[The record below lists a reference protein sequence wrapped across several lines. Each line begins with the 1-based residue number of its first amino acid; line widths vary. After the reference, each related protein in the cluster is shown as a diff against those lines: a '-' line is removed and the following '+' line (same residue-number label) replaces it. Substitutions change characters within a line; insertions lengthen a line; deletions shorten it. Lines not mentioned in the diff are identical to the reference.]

1 MYLGHLW
8 HIVAAATLA
17 VAAPS
22 LVVPRDVSSEVL
34 GQFTRYA
41 QWAAAAYCSNNLDST
56 GDAITC
62 ADDYCPEVDS
72 STTVSL
78 SEFNESNDFGDTAGF
93 VAADKTN
100 EQIVVAFRGSS
111 SISNWIANLD
121 FVLTDASSL
130 CDGCEAHMGFL
141 ECWETVADSIT
152 FQVESAMQT
161 YSGYTL
167 VVTGHSL
174 GGAIAAIGATAL
186 RNAGY
191 TLDLYTFGQPR
202 IGNLALATY
211 LTEQGNNR
219 ITHLN
224 DIVPRLPP
232 ILLGFHHSSPEYW
245 ITSGDDVMVT
255 TSDIDVIDGIDSLQ
269 GNAGELIESVAAHAW
284 YIIDID
290 GCS

>member
-1 MYLGHLW
+1 M
-8 HIVAAATLA
+8 
-17 VAAPS
+17 
-22 LVVPRDVSSEVL
+22 
-34 GQFTRYA
+34 
-41 QWAAAAYCSNNLDST
+41 
-56 GDAITC
+56 
-62 ADDYCPEVDS
+62 
-72 STTVSL
+72 
-78 SEFNESNDFGDTAGF
+78 
-93 VAADKTN
+93 AADKTN

-191 TLDLYTFGQPR
+191 TLDLVSLLFSVDIHSNTIAVHLRPAPNWQFGP
-202 IGNLALATY
+202 G
-211 LTEQGNNR
+211 
-219 ITHLN
+219 HLP
-224 DIVPRLPP
+224 DR
-232 ILLGFHHSSPEYW
+232 
-245 ITSGDDVMVT
+245 
-255 TSDIDVIDGIDSLQ
+255 
-269 GNAGELIESVAAHAW
+269 AGK
-284 YIIDID
+284 
-290 GCS
+290 